1 MPRGYL
7 PDMVLALILLIAVA
21 IAFFVSPLIAI
32 VLFIVG
38 AGAFILLFGLR
49 RSNEEGGGASST
61 PGSHAARRFRREGR
75 ETRVR

>member
-1 MPRGYL
+1 MIF
-7 PDMVLALILLIAVA
+7 ALILLIVVA

-32 VLFIVG
+32 ALFIVG
-38 AGAFILLFGLR
+38 AAGFVLLFGMR
-49 RSNEEGGGASST
+49 RSSEEGGGVSST

>member
-1 MPRGYL
+1 MIF
-7 PDMVLALILLIAVA
+7 ALILLIAVA
-21 IAFFVSPLIAI
+21 ISFFVSPLIAI

-38 AGAFILLFGLR
+38 AIGFVLLFGMR
-49 RSNEEGGGASST
+49 RSSEDGGGASST